1 MPCRSASS
9 EAEQPP
15 IESSPPLISA
25 EWGKSVSIV
34 RSLQALLLCV
44 AVLPLA
50 GWGGPR
56 PVHVPAPRAHLRVVD
71 LPILEYHRVGVP
83 AGLAGLTVSPAQF
96 AAEMAWLHG
105 AGYHAISLG
114 RLLAALELGAALPSR
129 PLVIT
134 FDDGYRDVLWNAA
147 PLLHRLHMPA
157 ADFVITD
164 RVGGPDPSFLDWRE
178 LARLE
183 ALGFTIGSHTVHHL
197 PLTALPSE
205 QAYRELRESR
215 FDLARHLRVPVWS
228 ISYPLGRVDGRV
240 AALAGRAGYLLGVT
254 EQPGVAQRVALLLH
268 RFEILPSTGVR
279 GVRALVESADG

>member
-1 MPCRSASS
+1 MPA
-9 EAEQPP
+9 
-15 IESSPPLISA
+15 
-25 EWGKSVSIV
+25 IV
-34 RSLQALLLCV
+34 PRSLPLLLLL
-44 AVLPLA
+44 ALPLLA

-56 PVHVPAPRAHLRVVD
+56 PVHVRAPRAQLRVVD
-71 LPILEYHRVGVP
+71 VPILEYHRVGVT
-83 AGLAGLTVSPAQF
+83 AGLPGLTVSPAQF
-96 AAEMAWLHG
+96 AAEMEWLRG
-105 AGYHAISLG
+105 AGYHAIAVG
-114 RLLAALELGAALPSR
+114 RLLAALELHAVLPSR
-129 PLVIT
+129 PFVIT

-164 RVGGPDPSFLDWRE
+164 RLAGPDPSFLDWRE

-215 FDLARHLRVPVWS
+215 LDLERHLRVSVWS
-228 ISYPLGRVDGRV
+228 VSYPLGRVDGRI
-240 AALAGRAGYLLGVT
+240 AALAARAGYLLGVT
-254 EQPGVAQRVALLLH
+254 ERPGVAQRVPLLLH
-268 RFEILPSTGVR
+268 RLEILPAMGVR